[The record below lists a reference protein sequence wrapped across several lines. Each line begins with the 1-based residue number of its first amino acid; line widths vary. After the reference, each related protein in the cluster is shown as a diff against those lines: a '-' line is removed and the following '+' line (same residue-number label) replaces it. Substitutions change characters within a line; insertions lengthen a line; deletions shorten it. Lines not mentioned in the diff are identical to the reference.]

1 MASII
6 IATPMYGGMCHG
18 IFMKSVV
25 QLMFALRSN
34 GHSVEFV
41 DIANE
46 SLITRARNTLT
57 ELFLKTNF
65 EYMLFIDADQG
76 FDPGGVLRM
85 ISEDKDLIAA
95 PVPMKAINW
104 DRIRQ
109 ASEAGIKDLENHTG
123 VWNFNGLSAESIKT
137 LSTTKEQI
145 LEVNQVGTGLVLIK
159 RDVFEKMKPYV
170 ESYRYNQPNDRNIAL
185 NHGIYNFWRTGV
197 DESGLMLSEDYNF
210 CKLWREIGGKI
221 FLAPYVT
228 VTHAGTYWFR

>member
-1 MASII
+1 MASVI

-25 QLMFALRSN
+25 QLMFALRTN

-41 DIANE
+41 DISNE

-76 FDPGGVLRM
+76 FDAGGVLRM
-85 ISEDKDLIAA
+85 IAEDKDVIAA

-104 DRIRQ
+104 ERIKL

-123 VWNFNGLSAESIKT
+123 VWNFNGLSPESIKT

-159 RDVFEKMKPYV
+159 RHVFEKMKPYV
-170 ESYRYNQPNDRNIAL
+170 ESYRYNQQNDRNIAL
-185 NHGIYNFWRTGV
+185 NEGIYNFWRTGV
-197 DESGLMLSEDYNF
+197 DESGLMLSEDFNF
-210 CKLWREIGGKI
+210 CRLWREIGGKI
-221 FLAPYVT
+221 YLAPYVT